1 MAAVL
6 EKNRADGKPMVLPDR
21 MEHSEPIQCSGC
33 SVSYTLA
40 YGATEHRIQNGQN
53 VVEVMCR
60 TARELVSATHPTHE
74 VEMYVWGG
82 LYKGWLD
89 REEATAAG
97 L

>member
-6 EKNRADGKPMVLPDR
+6 EKNRVDGKPIVLPDR

-40 YGATEHRIQNGQN
+40 YGATEHRIQDGKN
-53 VVEVMCR
+53 VVEVMRR
-60 TARELVSATHPTHE
+60 TAQELVSTIHPTHE
-74 VEMYVWGG
+74 IEMYVWGG
-82 LYKGWLD
+82 IFKGWLD
-89 REEATAAG
+89 REQAKAAG

>member
-6 EKNRADGKPMVLPDR
+6 EKNRPNGKPMVLADK
-21 MEHSEPIQCSGC
+21 MEYSERIQCSGC

-40 YGATEHRIQNGQN
+40 YGQDGQN
-53 VVEVMCR
+53 VVEVMR
-60 TARELVSATHPTHE
+60 YTARDLVSETHPTHE

-89 REEATAAG
+89 KGRTKTAG